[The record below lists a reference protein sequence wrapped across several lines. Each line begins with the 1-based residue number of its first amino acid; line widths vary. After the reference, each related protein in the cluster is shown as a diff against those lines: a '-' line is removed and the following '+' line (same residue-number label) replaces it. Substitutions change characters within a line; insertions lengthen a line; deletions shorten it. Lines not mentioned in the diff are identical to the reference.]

1 MTARSGARARWW
13 LTLVLAAMAAAA
25 RAQSP
30 PDLYAD
36 TFESALL
43 EVEVSDVAGQPL
55 AGVAVGL
62 GTGAPVLTAA
72 DGTASLT
79 VGAGATQVVRF
90 SRAGY
95 TDQFKPL
102 YFEGR
107 LRRAFLR
114 AQMMPRATAQVVGN
128 IEAGAVVGGPD
139 GAVLSLPPNA
149 LVGPGGVPVTGTV
162 TIGMTP
168 VDVSGAE
175 LGAFPGLFEGYAAG
189 GARVPIVSAGAV
201 EYLITQGG
209 APVQLAP
216 GVLATL
222 DLPVY
227 PPLNEN
233 GVPVAAGQVIPLW
246 FLDEAS
252 GLWRQQGQANVL
264 ASAASPT
271 GFVARG
277 TVSHLSWWNLDHVPQ
292 IGFLR
297 VRGFAPAGY
306 AIAPNVTAFLAAV
319 SVGGGPSSI
328 ATTDFPA
335 DMRSLPLPV
344 PANRDIAIGLCTYVE
359 ASPPVSGQAP
369 LLACGSATGNVA
381 PQAVQN
387 VDVPL
392 VLADNEPVITAQPTD
407 RTVLET
413 RTANFNV
420 AATSPDG
427 STLTY
432 QWRRNGVDIPGA
444 GNPGYTT
451 PPTVLADDGDEF
463 RVLVG
468 NASGSTLSAPAVLHV
483 TAAPVPVIAL
493 PAGAVC
499 TRDAPIAF
507 RVDLPPATSADN
519 VVLRRRPAPSG
530 PFVTIGTDAS
540 APFEYTWNTAAEAE
554 GNYLVSAQS
563 IAGGETFTSVEK
575 TARIDRTVPTITARN
590 PAAGTQGEAP
600 VITFTMSEPV
610 DAASLVDANVTLLIN
625 GAPAARTLALSSD
638 GLTVTITPTPANIAG
653 TYQVSAQGL
662 ADCAGNVMAPDSWSF
677 EVLSFLQ
684 FGPVVN
690 GNEAGSGVSPA
701 VAYDGTGTPWVS
713 YVQNDTG
720 TASDRVLVKRWS
732 GSAWVQMGPQLNTTP
747 ATTGGFIITRIAID
761 GGDRPVVAY
770 LQVEGG
776 VNKLYVRRLEGTQWV
791 LLGGATA
798 LNVTTG
804 NAQNPVVAIG
814 DANRPIVAWS
824 ENNQIRVKRYDDAGG
839 LWTTLGP
846 ATVAFSGQ
854 VALAMRDGVPYLG
867 WGEFTSQ
874 SGNASNYTV
883 KAARYEEATQ
893 TWPQLI
899 SDFRSQI
906 NVPNASIAV
915 PAADEPYVVHGQLPF
930 VISGVP
936 QPADLRVLHRTG
948 GITQEVAASFKVDP
962 NGLPSVS
969 DADLLGSSLVVAFN
983 EFVRDPVTGN
993 INASRIWVRVQGAG
1007 GFSAEP
1013 VTITGAADLGN
1024 PDIAVNPSVSVA
1036 NGRIGIV
1043 FPRSAGRIAFK
1054 IRP

>member
-1 MTARSGARARWW
+1 MTTRSGARARW
-13 LTLVLAAMAAAA
+13 LLALVLAAMAVAV
-25 RAQSP
+25 RAQST
-30 PDLYAD
+30 PDIHAD

-55 AGVAVGL
+55 AGVAVGV
-62 GTGAPVLTAA
+62 GTVAPVLTAA

-90 SRAGY
+90 TRAGY

-114 AQMMPRATAQVVGN
+114 AQMMPRAAEQVVAN
-128 IEAGAVVGGPD
+128 IEAGATINGPD
-139 GAVLSLPPNA
+139 GSVLSLPPNA
-149 LVGPGGVPVTGTV
+149 LVGPGGTPVTGTV
-162 TIGMTP
+162 TVGMTA

-175 LGAFPGLFEGYAAG
+175 LGAFPGRFEGYDSG
-189 GARVPIVSAGAV
+189 GARVAIASFGTV

-209 APVQLAP
+209 ARLQLAP
-216 GVLATL
+216 GANATV

-227 PPLNEN
+227 PASNEN
-233 GVPVAAGQVIPLW
+233 GVPIAVGQTVPLW
-246 FLDEAS
+246 FLDESS
-252 GLWRQQGQANVL
+252 GLWREQGQAGVI
-264 ASAASPT
+264 AAPASPT

-277 TVSHLSWWNLDHVPQ
+277 TVSHFSWWNLDVASTV
-292 IGFLR
+292 GFLR

-306 AIAPNVTAFLAAV
+306 AIAANVTAFVAAV
-319 SVGGGPSSI
+319 SVGGGPRSI

-344 PANRDIAIGLCTYVE
+344 PANRDIAVGLCTYVE
-359 ASPPVSGQAP
+359 ASPPVPGQAP
-369 LLACGSATGNVA
+369 RLACGSATGNVA

-392 VLADNEPVITAQPTD
+392 TLADNDPVITGQPTD

-413 RTANFNV
+413 RTAQFSV
-420 AATSPDG
+420 AAISPDG
-427 STLTY
+427 STLGY
-432 QWRRNGVDIPGA
+432 QWRRNGVDIGGA
-444 GNPGYTT
+444 TGPSYTT
-451 PPTVLADDGDEF
+451 PPTALADDGDEF
-463 RVLVG
+463 TVRVS

-483 TAAPVPVIAL
+483 TAAPVPVIAV
-493 PAGAVC
+493 PSGSIC
-499 TRDAPIAF
+499 TRDSTIAF
-507 RVDLPPATSADN
+507 RVDIPPATSADS
-519 VVLRRRPAPSG
+519 VLLRRRLAPNGTFAS
-530 PFVTIGTDAS
+530 IGTDGTT
-540 APFEYTWNTAAEAE
+540 PFEFSWNTATEAE
-554 GNYLVSAQS
+554 GDYLVSAQAT
-563 IAGGETFTSVEK
+563 AGSDNFTSAEK
-575 TARIDRTVPTITARN
+575 PARVDRTVPTIAARN

-625 GAPAARTLALSSD
+625 GAPAARTLALSSN

-761 GGDRPVVAY
+761 GGDRPVVSY
-770 LQVEGG
+770 LQVESG
-776 VNKLYVRRLEGTQWV
+776 VNRLYVRRLESGQWV
-791 LLGGATA
+791 LLGGAA

-824 ENNQIRVKRYDDAGG
+824 ENNQIRVKRYDDAGS

-854 VALAMRDGVPYLG
+854 VALDTRDGVPYLG

-883 KAARYEEATQ
+883 KAARYDEATQ

-915 PAADEPYVVHGQLPF
+915 PAADEAYVVHGQLPF
-930 VISGVP
+930 VVSGVP

-948 GITQEVAASFKVDP
+948 GTTQEVASSFKVDP

-993 INASRIWVRVQGAG
+993 ANASRIWVRVQGVG

-1013 VTITGAADLGN
+1013 VTITGATELGN